1 MRGQFVEAN
10 LGLDKQD
17 ENVRLMN
24 GSKQNYLV
32 NGTPIM
38 YTVHRLCTRNT
49 DYVHGT
55 PIMYTVH
62 VLWLFHDVSLQLL
75 SKV

>member
-17 ENVRLMN
+17 ENERLMN
-24 GSKQNYLV
+24 GSKQKYLV

-38 YTVHRLCTRNT
+38 YTVH
-49 DYVHGT
+49 
-55 PIMYTVH
+55 I
-62 VLWLFHDVSLQLL
+62 LWLFHDVSLQQL
-75 SKV
+75 SKI

>member
-1 MRGQFVEAN
+1 MRGQLVEAN

-17 ENVRLMN
+17 ENERLMN
-24 GSKQNYLV
+24 GSKQKYLV

-38 YTVHRLCTRNT
+38 YTVH
-49 DYVHGT
+49 
-55 PIMYTVH
+55 I
-62 VLWLFHDVSLQLL
+62 LWLFHDVSLQLL